1 MLWGEQHAKKYLSQ
15 QSGEKKHFDLILG
28 SDLIYVQSVIQPL
41 FETVKTLLCTHE
53 NAKFLMAHCSRRE
66 GNEVELS
73 MVLDSAREE
82 GFEYDIIVED
92 DDISLFS
99 FRRKGAEKET

>member
-1 MLWGEQHAKKYLSQ
+1 M
-15 QSGEKKHFDLILG
+15 
-28 SDLIYVQSVIQPL
+28 QSVIRPL
-41 FETVKTLLCTHE
+41 FETVRTLLCTHE

-73 MVLDSAREE
+73 MVLDTAREE
-82 GFEYDIIVED
+82 GFQYDIMVEDED

-99 FRRKGAEKET
+99 FRRKRAGKET